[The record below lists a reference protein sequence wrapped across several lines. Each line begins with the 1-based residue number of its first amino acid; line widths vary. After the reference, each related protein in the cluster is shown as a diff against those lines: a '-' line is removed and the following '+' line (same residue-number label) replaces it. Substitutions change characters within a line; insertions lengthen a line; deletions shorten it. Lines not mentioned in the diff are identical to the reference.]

1 MEFRLDLRGL
11 IIITLI
17 FSCAHRG
24 DVQQGEEIQSGA
36 ESSISVQTDEK
47 DITDVLEEDVSVATE
62 NLTGEPKFDIPI
74 IINEKVEYFIN
85 YFQTTRR
92 DIFTKWLS
100 RSRAYIP
107 MMKKIFKEKGLPEDL
122 VYMALIESGF
132 SPHAYSRARAC
143 GPWQFIKST
152 GRRYGLKVNEWVDER
167 RDPEKSTIAAAE
179 YLRDLYEMFGH
190 WYLAAAAYNAG
201 ERKVLKAMQRSNNDD
216 FWNLAETR
224 YLKKETK
231 DYVPK
236 MIAGALIAKYPER
249 YGFTDIE
256 YSEPVE
262 YARISLSGAYD
273 LRVIAR
279 ECGIE
284 YETLR
289 MLNPEL
295 RTNFTPPYGDYE
307 LKVPVA
313 LYESCSSAISS
324 IPSSERYKL
333 SIHTVKRG
341 ETLSLIAKKY
351 HSSVNLI
358 KEVNKISNSKRLKV
372 GMRLIIPEVYRPKK
386 VERGENKLTE
396 GESSGVSLRYVVKRG
411 DTLYGIAKRYKVSVE
426 DIKLWNNLDGTP
438 IKAGDVLII
447 RTKSIQ

>member
-1 MEFRLDLRGL
+1 MF
-11 IIITLI
+11 
-17 FSCAHRG
+17 FSCAHRSG
-24 DVQQGEEIQSGA
+24 VQPQEETTSG
-36 ESSISVQTDEK
+36 SQVQTQVEEK
-47 DITDVLEEDVSVATE
+47 DITDLLEEDVPVATE

-92 DIFTKWLS
+92 EIFTKWLS

-152 GRRYGLKVNEWVDER
+152 GRRYGLKVNDWVDER

-179 YLRDLYEMFGH
+179 YLDDLYDMFGH

-216 FWNLAETR
+216 FWKLAETR
-224 YLKKETK
+224 YLKRETK

-236 MIAGALIAKYPER
+236 MIAGALIAKYPEL
-249 YGFTDIE
+249 YGFTDVE
-256 YSEPVE
+256 YLEPVE
-262 YARISLSGAYD
+262 YAKISLNGAYD
-273 LRVIAR
+273 LKVISR

-289 MLNPEL
+289 ALNPEL
-295 RTNFTPPYGDYE
+295 RTNFTPPHDVYE
-307 LKVPVA
+307 LKVPLA
-313 LYESCSSAISS
+313 QYESCSLAISS
-324 IPSSERYKL
+324 ISPEERYKF
-333 SIHTVKRG
+333 SIHTVKKG

-351 HSSVNLI
+351 NSSVNLI
-358 KEVNKISNSKRLKV
+358 KEVNRIRNSKQLKV
-372 GMRLIIPEVYRPKK
+372 GMRLIIPEIYRSAKRQNNKQLTGEENSSIVK
-386 VERGENKLTE
+386 V
-396 GESSGVSLRYVVKRG
+396 RYIVKSG
-411 DTLYGIAKRYKVSVE
+411 DTLYGLAKKYGVSVG
-426 DIKLWNNLDGTP
+426 DIKLWNNLDGEP
-438 IKAGDVLII
+438 IKPGDVLII
-447 RTKSIQ
+447 KTKSVQ

>member
-1 MEFRLDLRGL
+1 MLPPEGL
-11 IIITLI
+11 QPEAETNQN
-17 FSCAHRG
+17 
-24 DVQQGEEIQSGA
+24 VQVE
-36 ESSISVQTDEK
+36 EK
-47 DITDVLEEDVSVATE
+47 DITDVLEEDVPVQTE

-152 GRRYGLKVNEWVDER
+152 GRRYGLKVNDWVDER

-179 YLRDLYEMFGH
+179 YLKDLYDMFGH

-201 ERKVLKAMQRSNNDD
+201 ERKVLKAMQRSKNDD
-216 FWNLAETR
+216 FWELAETR
-224 YLKKETK
+224 YLKRETK

-236 MIAGALIAKYPER
+236 MIAGALIAKYPES

-256 YSEPVE
+256 YLDPVE
-262 YARISLSGAYD
+262 YEKIPLKGAYD
-273 LRVIAR
+273 LKVISR

-284 YETLR
+284 HETLR
-289 MLNPEL
+289 LLNPEL
-295 RTNFTPPYGDYE
+295 RTNFTPPYGVYE
-307 LKVPVA
+307 LKVP
-313 LYESCSSAISS
+313 LTQSETCSLAINSL
-324 IPSSERYKL
+324 PSSERYKL
-333 SIHTVKRG
+333 SIHTVKKG

-351 HSSVNLI
+351 NSTVNLI
-358 KEVNKISNSKRLKV
+358 KEVNRIRNSKRLRI
-372 GMRLIIPEVYRPKK
+372 GMRLIIPEIYRGKK
-386 VERGENKLTE
+386 LQGDNNKLTK
-396 GESSGVSLRYVVKRG
+396 GKSSGIVKIRYVVKRG
-411 DTLYGIAKRYKVSVE
+411 DTLYRLAKKYGVSIK
-426 DIKLWNNLDGTP
+426 DIKLWNNLDGAP
-438 IKAGDVLII
+438 IKVGDVLII
-447 RTKSIQ
+447 KTKSVQ